1 MLKVIIQE
9 LSFQGFRNLKDNQIT
24 VSDGIN
30 VIYGDN
36 AQGKTN
42 LLECIWMFNGVRSF
56 RGAKDGE
63 LIGFENKFASS
74 TLKFYAEDRKQE
86 AKIIIQPGKREAFLN
101 GVKKLSP
108 SELIGKCT
116 SVVFSPEHMTLIK
129 NGPSERRKFLDGAL
143 CRLKPRYAVLFSR
156 YNKILNQRN
165 ALLKDIPKHRELTET
180 LDIWDEKLALT
191 GGALV
196 RERLKYSAVLKEK
209 ALEFHQG
216 ISEKKEIL
224 TILYQSG
231 YGAQEE
237 DSAELLCEKIAR
249 ALKKSR
255 KEDIYTGFTNFGPHR
270 DDLDILIND
279 IKARIYASQ
288 GQQRSAVLS
297 MKLSEAAILR
307 ELTGEKPVILLDD
320 VLSELDVA
328 RQNYL
333 LNKTEGWQVFITCCD
348 IGAVK
353 QLSCGKIFYIQDGKI
368 YGKEREEKK
377 TG

>member
-1 MLKVIIQE
+1 MIIKE
-9 LSFQGFRNLKDNQIT
+9 LSFQGFRNLKDNTVT

-56 RGAKDGE
+56 RGAKDSE
-63 LIGFENKFASS
+63 LIGFESDYACSS
-74 TLKFYAEDRKQE
+74 LHYYAEDRIQE
-86 AKIIIQPGKREAFLN
+86 ARINILPGKREAFLN
-101 GVKKLSP
+101 GVKKNSP

-116 SVVFSPEHMTLIK
+116 SVVFSPEHMTLVK

-165 ALLKDIPKHRELTET
+165 ALLKDIPRHRELIDT
-180 LDIWDEKLALT
+180 LDIWDEKLSVT
-191 GGALV
+191 GGTLTA
-196 RERLKYSAVLKEK
+196 ERLKYIQMLKKK
-209 ALEFHQG
+209 ACDFHRG
-216 ISEKKEIL
+216 ISEEKEELSIS
-224 TILYQSG
+224 YQSG
-231 YGAQEE
+231 YDAQES
-237 DSAELLCEKIAR
+237 DDIFTLTEKIR
-249 ALKKSR
+249 KALEKSR
-255 KEDIYTGFTNFGPHR
+255 KEDIYTGCTNYGPHR
-270 DDLDILIND
+270 DDLNILING

-297 MKLSEAAILR
+297 LKLSEAEILK

-320 VLSELDVA
+320 VLSELDLS
-328 RQNYL
+328 RQNFL
-333 LNKTEGWQVFITCCD
+333 LNKTAGWQVFITCCD
-348 IGAVK
+348 VSAVNH
-353 QLSCGKIFYIQDGKI
+353 LNCGKVFYIENGEVAELQK
-368 YGKEREEKK
+368 KEKK